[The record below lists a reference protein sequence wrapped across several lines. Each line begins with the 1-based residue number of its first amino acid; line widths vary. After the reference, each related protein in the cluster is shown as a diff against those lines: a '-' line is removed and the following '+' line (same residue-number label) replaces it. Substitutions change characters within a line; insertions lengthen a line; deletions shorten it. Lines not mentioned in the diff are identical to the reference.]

1 MKRFLVVLVAALAL
15 TGVAAAQ
22 NAPQL
27 VKLSGKLEVVNGMIG
42 VKDGGTSYLV
52 PRLRGLVGFVKE
64 LQEGTAVKLEGY
76 PRPIPTTDAS
86 KGNFAM
92 LMVTKLTVAGKDYEF
107 SPMFRQGMRG
117 GKGGGQGCGQGGGQG
132 GGQGCGQG
140 GGQGGG
146 TGYGPPEGGCPGR

>member
-15 TGVAAAQ
+15 AGVAAAQ

-27 VKLSGKLEVVNGMIG
+27 VKLSGKLEVINGMIG
-42 VKDGGTSYLV
+42 VKDGGTSYAV
-52 PRLRGLVGFVKE
+52 PRLRELVGFVKE
-64 LQEGTAVKLEGY
+64 LQEGASVKLEGY
-76 PRPIPTTDAS
+76 SHPIPVIDAS

-107 SPMFRQGMRG
+107 NPMFRQGMRG
-117 GKGGGQGCGQGGGQG
+117 GKGEGMRGGKGGGCGQGGGQG
-132 GGQGCGQG
+132 C
-140 GGQGGG
+140 GQGGG